1 MEGLKVIFLTDLEEV
16 NVDGVI
22 LATESNAKDVQEA
35 INKVKE
41 EIELYTWEDIEEGLP
56 DDCKLYWNKNN
67 EEVYY

>member
-1 MEGLKVIFLTDLEEV
+1 MEALKVIFLTDLEDA

-22 LATESNAKDVQEA
+22 IATKSNKKDVQEA

-56 DDCKLYWNKNN
+56 DDCKLYWNKYSDD
-67 EEVYY
+67 VYY